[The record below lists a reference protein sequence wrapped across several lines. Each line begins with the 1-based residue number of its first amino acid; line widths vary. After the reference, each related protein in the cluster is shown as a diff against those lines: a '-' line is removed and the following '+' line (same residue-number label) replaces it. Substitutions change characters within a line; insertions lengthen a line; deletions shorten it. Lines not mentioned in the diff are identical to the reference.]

1 MKCSLAAS
9 VRDSGHLIFA
19 AILPLFSLPFRLRS
33 SALQDLQFLTVR
45 NSEVLTISR
54 AVMSSNRWQEIYRSY
69 TGEELEAEIAEMKK
83 QATFYTAQSFGD
95 KSYQKDLANV
105 EERLHAGIRVRNER
119 RFSNL
124 SNVGIPDFGGLN
136 HGS

>member
-1 MKCSLAAS
+1 M
-9 VRDSGHLIFA
+9 
-19 AILPLFSLPFRLRS
+19 
-33 SALQDLQFLTVR
+33 QFLTVR
-45 NSEVLTISR
+45 ILGVLTIPR
-54 AVMSSNRWQEIYRSY
+54 AGMSSNRWQEIYRTY
-69 TGEELEAEIAEMKK
+69 TAEELEAEIAEMKK

-95 KSYQKDLANV
+95 KTYQKDLTNV

-119 RFSNL
+119 RFSDV

>member
-1 MKCSLAAS
+1 
-9 VRDSGHLIFA
+9 
-19 AILPLFSLPFRLRS
+19 
-33 SALQDLQFLTVR
+33 
-45 NSEVLTISR
+45 
-54 AVMSSNRWQEIYRSY
+54 MSSNRWQEIYRSY